1 MQKKFKIKKGD
12 TVKIIAGSAI
22 GQEGVILDMDYT
34 NNRVFIEGISIVNK
48 KHVKPQTEKANPDGG
63 ILEKDRSIHIS
74 NVMLIHDGNVTK
86 VGRKLNENNKLIRI
100 AKKTGKEIDS

>member
-12 TVKIIAGSAI
+12 TVRIIAGSAI
-22 GQEGVILDMDYT
+22 GQEGVVLDMNYKS
-34 NNRVFIEGISIVNK
+34 NRVFIEGISIVNK

-74 NVMLIHDGNVTK
+74 NVMLIHEGNMTK
-86 VGRKLNENNKLIRI
+86 VGRKLNDNNKLIRI
-100 AKKTGKEIDS
+100 ARKTGKEIGS